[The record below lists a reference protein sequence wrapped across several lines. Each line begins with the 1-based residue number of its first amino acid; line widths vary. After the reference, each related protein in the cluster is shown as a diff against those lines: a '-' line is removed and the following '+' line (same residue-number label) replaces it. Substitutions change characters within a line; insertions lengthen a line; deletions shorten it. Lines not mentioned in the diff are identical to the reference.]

1 MKKKG
6 KIILFFVF
14 ISFGG
19 LYYLDKFYFRTNFLK
34 YSSLELIFKFLI
46 GAGILYSI
54 VAPQFSSTKMNLIKH
69 TSKNNSVNSQ
79 LLDQYRDH
87 YKNKCMVCNKVCD
100 PFDLQIKDIN
110 KLNTK
115 NINSKKVKTSGQNI
129 PPKYIL
135 YCSKCSGKMFLFDFL
150 DN

>member
-6 KIILFFVF
+6 KIILFFIF
-14 ISFGG
+14 ISVGG
-19 LYYLDKFYFRTNFLK
+19 LYYLDKFYFRTNFLR
-34 YSSLELIFKFLI
+34 YSSLELFFKFLI

-54 VAPQFSSTKMNLIKH
+54 MAPQFSSTKMNLIKH
-69 TSKNNSVNSQ
+69 TSKNNNVSSQ
-79 LLDQYRDH
+79 LLDQYRK
-87 YKNKCMVCNKVCD
+87 YYNNKCMICNNICD

-115 NINSKKVKTSGQNI
+115 NINSKKVKTNGQQL
-129 PPKYIL
+129 PPKYVL

>member
-6 KIILFFVF
+6 KVLLFLVIISL
-14 ISFGG
+14 GG
-19 LYYLDKFYFRTNFLK
+19 LYYLDKFYFGTNFLK
-34 YSSLELIFKFLI
+34 YSSLELFFKFLI

-69 TSKNNSVNSQ
+69 TSKNNNVNSQ
-79 LLDQYRDH
+79 LLDQYRNH
-87 YKNKCMVCNKVCD
+87 HKNKCMICNKVCD

-115 NINSKKVKTSGQNI
+115 KINSKKVKTGNQNL
-129 PPKYIL
+129 PPKYVL

>member
-1 MKKKG
+1 MKQKG
-6 KIILFFVF
+6 KLILFFVF
-14 ISFGG
+14 IFIGG
-19 LYYLDKFYFRTNFLK
+19 LYYIDKFYFRTNFLK
-34 YSSLELIFKFLI
+34 YSSLELFFKFLI

-54 VAPQFSSTKMNLIKH
+54 VSPQFSSTKINLIKH
-69 TSKNNSVNSQ
+69 TTKNNNINSQ
-79 LLDQYRDH
+79 LLDQYRNH
-87 YKNKCMVCNKVCD
+87 YNNRCMICNNICD

-115 NINSKKVKTSGQNI
+115 NINSKKVKTDGKNI
-129 PPKYIL
+129 PPKYVL

>member
-46 GAGILYSI
+46 GAGIYIPLWLHN
-54 VAPQFSSTKMNLIKH
+54 F
-69 TSKNNSVNSQ
+69 
-79 LLDQYRDH
+79 
-87 YKNKCMVCNKVCD
+87 
-100 PFDLQIKDIN
+100 LQ
-110 KLNTK
+110 
-115 NINSKKVKTSGQNI
+115 
-129 PPKYIL
+129 PK
-135 YCSKCSGKMFLFDFL
+135 
-150 DN
+150 